1 MYYKNPTIFYNRA
14 INILYAYQ
22 KCIKEVESINDIDK
36 EDICRMAYIK
46 LLLKDQFNT
55 AKSITKM
62 IKNVAINLN
71 DQKYS
76 WEKGA
81 FTYRKL
87 FENLLVEPY
96 SNALA
101 NDEKLTTGDYQNDP
115 KVNLAN
121 SYLQDFQYNEIFDSN
136 YLQKIDPITHKAVE
150 INTKPLRLKYNAENS
165 KHFDPAD
172 DKDEVIKKGMACA
185 YDEVRK
191 YEFLHF
197 NELRVDYADPRKV
210 IIALAYIRFE
220 NAMKTLF
227 FDKVDKSYSLI
238 PIDLD
243 DDVTVDGINALIDAG
258 K

>member
-1 MYYKNPTIFYNRA
+1 MYYKNPAIFYNRA

-22 KCIKEVESINDIDK
+22 KCIKEVESINSIDK

-55 AKSITKM
+55 TESIPEM
-62 IKNVAINLN
+62 IKDVAIN

-96 SNALA
+96 EKALA
-101 NDEKLTTGDYQNDP
+101 NDNKLTADDYQNDP

-121 SYLQDFQYNEIFDSN
+121 SYLQDFQYNEIFDSS

-150 INTKPLRLKYNAENS
+150 INTKPLKLAYNTENS

-172 DKDEVIKKGMACA
+172 DLKSETIKSGMACA

-197 NELRVDYADPRKV
+197 KELRVDYADPRKV

-243 DDVTVDGINALIDAG
+243 DDVTVDGINALIDER

>member
-1 MYYKNPTIFYNRA
+1 
-14 INILYAYQ
+14 
-22 KCIKEVESINDIDK
+22 
-36 EDICRMAYIK
+36 MAYIK

-55 AKSITKM
+55 AESIPKM
-62 IKNVAINLN
+62 IKDVAIN

-76 WEKGA
+76 YEKDA

-96 SNALA
+96 KKALA
-101 NDEKLTTGDYQNDP
+101 NNEKLTADDYQNDP

-121 SYLQDFQYNEIFDSN
+121 SYLQDFQYNEIFDSS
-136 YLQKIDPITHKAVE
+136 YLQKIDPIAHKAAE
-150 INTKPLRLKYNAENS
+150 INTKPLKIAYNIDNS

-172 DKDEVIKKGMACA
+172 DLKSETIKKGMACA

-210 IIALAYIRFE
+210 VIALAYIRFE
-220 NAMKTLF
+220 NYMKNLF

-238 PIDLD
+238 PINLD
-243 DDVTVDGINALIDAG
+243 SVVTVDGINALIDAR

>member
-1 MYYKNPTIFYNRA
+1 MYYKNPAIFYNRT

-22 KCIKEVESINDIDK
+22 KCIKEVESINSIDK

-55 AKSITKM
+55 TESIPEM
-62 IKNVAINLN
+62 IKDVAIN
-71 DQKYS
+71 DQKYP
-76 WEKGA
+76 WEKGT

-96 SNALA
+96 KKALA
-101 NDEKLTTGDYQNDP
+101 NDEKLTTNDYQNDP

-121 SYLQDFQYNEIFDSN
+121 SYLQDFQYNEIFDSS
-136 YLQKIDPITHKAVE
+136 YLQKIDPRTHKAVE
-150 INTKPLRLKYNAENS
+150 INTKPLKLIYNAENS

-172 DKDEVIKKGMACA
+172 DKDETIKCGMACA

-191 YEFLHF
+191 YDFLHF

-210 IIALAYIRFE
+210 VIALAYIRFE
-220 NAMKTLF
+220 NGMKNLF
-227 FDKVDKSYSLI
+227 FDKVDKSCSLI
-238 PIDLD
+238 PINLD
-243 DDVTVDGINALIDAG
+243 DNVTVDDINVLIDER